1 MNCEKCPIKDECEKY
16 KAELSVRGYEVE
28 CPLVVPLKIS
38 VAAVDFVERA
48 MRSID
53 LSKIMKF
60 FENLGLKIK
69 GGEKPLE

>member
-1 MNCEKCPIKDECEKY
+1 MNCEKCPISEECEKY

-38 VAAVDFVERA
+38 VAAVDFVEK
-48 MRSID
+48 ID